1 MCTMIRKNSTIPTKK
16 TKIFSLNTDYQSS
29 VLIRIYEGENEMV
42 KDNEFIGELIL
53 DGIQSKKKGEQEIE
67 ITFDL
72 DANSELN
79 ITAVE
84 NSTGKCNKIHI
95 NFKKGKYDKFKF
107 NENKVT
113 LIQKEEEKEKKKK

>member
-1 MCTMIRKNSTIPTKK
+1 MA
-16 TKIFSLNTDYQSS
+16 
-29 VLIRIYEGENEMV
+29 
-42 KDNEFIGELIL
+42 KDNEFIGELVL
-53 DGIQSKKKGEQEIE
+53 DGIKRMKKGEQEIE

-72 DANSELN
+72 DANSTLN

-84 NSTGKCNKIHI
+84 KFTGKNSSIVI

-113 LIQKEEEKEKKKK
+113 LIEKEEEEKKRNNIKAERLKN